1 MAHIDA
7 SYCTYFKCRHQ
18 TGRERL
24 ECRAHLRALRIRHL
38 DHLIG
43 VALEEKAQ
51 LLADRFR
58 NLDLMEQEDPP
69 ASPA

>member
-1 MAHIDA
+1 MAHIDT
-7 SYCTYFKCRHQ
+7 SKCTYFKCVHKSQ
-18 TGRERL
+18 RERL
-24 ECRAHLRALRIRHL
+24 ECRAGIRALRIRHL

-58 NLDLMEQEDPP
+58 NLDLMEQEDE
-69 ASPA
+69 SPA